1 MCSRVCRIS
10 SRGGA
15 GGRFRGGSAGLGAA
29 GLALAALLWTG
40 GCNPF
45 RPRQPEPP
53 CDPNTDPTCVPPHG
67 FLDPL
72 EPEIVRQNVEGG
84 LETFTVDENYKPSL
98 SDRFIYIPDPAAE
111 AVALPG
117 FFAGWNKD
125 REVQFMLN
133 VLQTGTRHPRLVQM
147 DFSRFVEN
155 DVFPSSNET
164 RYEVDYSLTLTF
176 RDETKSPP
184 VDSSERYSGRALWD
198 FTGIDQNHCS
208 ITKWED
214 LEPQCAPGDST
225 CQGTL
230 GILRAT
236 SG

>member
-1 MCSRVCRIS
+1 
-10 SRGGA
+10 
-15 GGRFRGGSAGLGAA
+15 
-29 GLALAALLWTG
+29 
-40 GCNPF
+40 
-45 RPRQPEPP
+45 
-53 CDPNTDPTCVPPHG
+53 VPPHG

-72 EPEIVRQNVEGG
+72 TPEIVRQNVEGG

-98 SDRFIYIPDPAAE
+98 DNVFIYVPDPVAE

-133 VLQTGTRHPRLVQM
+133 VLQTGTRRPRQVQM
-147 DFSRFVEN
+147 DFTRFVEN

-176 RDETKSPP
+176 RDETKTPP

-198 FTGIDQNHCS
+198 FVDKESTSHWT

>member
-1 MCSRVCRIS
+1 MCSRACRTCSRAGARGS
-10 SRGGA
+10 SRPS
-15 GGRFRGGSAGLGAA
+15 RLGASA
-29 GLALAALLWTG
+29 LALAALLWTG
-40 GCNPF
+40 GCDSF
-45 RPRQPEPP
+45 TPRQPEPP
-53 CDPNTDPTCVPPHG
+53 CDPATDPTCVPPHG
-67 FLDPL
+67 FLDPT
-72 EPEIVRQNVEGG
+72 EPVIVRQNVEGG

-98 SDRFIYIPDPAAE
+98 DNVFIYVPDPAAE

-117 FFAGWNKD
+117 FFDGWNKE

-133 VLQTGTRHPRLVQM
+133 VLQTGTRRPRQVQM
-147 DFSRFVEN
+147 DFSRFEEN
-155 DVFPSSNET
+155 DVFPASNET
-164 RYEVDYSLTLTF
+164 RYEVTYELTLTF
-176 RDETKSPP
+176 RDETKNPP

-198 FTGIDQNHCS
+198 FVDTGSRNFWTI
-208 ITKWED
+208 IKWED

>member
-1 MCSRVCRIS
+1 M
-10 SRGGA
+10 
-15 GGRFRGGSAGLGAA
+15 
-29 GLALAALLWTG
+29 G
-40 GCNPF
+40 GCDSF
-45 RPRQPEPP
+45 TPRQPEPP
-53 CDPNTDPTCVPPHG
+53 CDPATDPTCVPPHG

-72 EPEIVRQNVEGG
+72 NPDIVRQNVKGG
-84 LETFTVDENYKPSL
+84 VETFTVNENYKPSL
-98 SDRFIYIPDPAAE
+98 SELFVYVPDPAAE
-111 AVALPG
+111 AVAQPG
-117 FFAGWNKD
+117 FFDGWDKGK
-125 REVQFMLN
+125 EVSFMLN
-133 VLQTGTRHPRLVQM
+133 VIQSGVRPPRQVQM

-155 DVFPSSNET
+155 DVFPSENET
-164 RYEVDYSLTLTF
+164 RYEVSYELTLTF

-184 VDSSERYSGRALWD
+184 VDTSERYSGKALWD
-198 FTGIDQNHCS
+198 FADPGGQNHWT